1 MSRSAVI
8 IMVLAMCG
16 LVVVSQLYVPVPL
29 IGDVGEEYGVPVAL
43 AGLVL
48 TAFGIAY
55 AGGFLV
61 FGPLSDGVGR
71 KVVMVPGLLA
81 LAVASVLVAFAPSF
95 GTLVG
100 ARVLQGFVAAALPP
114 VALAYLPEAL
124 PQRLTAFGIAAMST
138 AFLVAGLLGQVYGGL
153 LGSLSTAVLILAA
166 VYVVGAL
173 LIAFLPE
180 DREGEERSLGGVFS
194 IYQGLPSLLTNG
206 SLLRAYFGALVLL
219 FSFVAFYTAL
229 QLELGEV
236 VRGAGLDLTTVRAI
250 AVPAMFLPLIAAFFI
265 QKFGPRMVVCV
276 GLAVG
281 ALGLFGAAAAGDEIW
296 FVVAASVVFV
306 AGISVTVPSLIA
318 LVSSLASE
326 HTGMAISLYTFV
338 LFVGAS
344 LGPQMPPLAG
354 GLGFAGICLVLGGAL
369 TVASAANA
377 FAGAA
382 EKQTGEEP
390 EEGQESEDQ
399 KAQSQEAQS
408 SS

>member
-1 MSRSAVI
+1 MSRPAVI

-16 LVVVSQLYVPVPL
+16 LAVVSQLYVPVPL
-29 IGDVGEEYGVPVAL
+29 LGDVGEEYGVSVAL

-48 TAFGIAY
+48 TVFGIAY
-55 AGGFLV
+55 AVGFLV
-61 FGPLSDGVGR
+61 FGPLSDGAGR

-81 LAVASVLVAFAPSF
+81 LAAASALVALAPSF

-114 VALAYLPEAL
+114 VALAYLPETL

-138 AFLVAGLLGQVYGGL
+138 AFLVAGLLGQVYGGV

-173 LIAFLPE
+173 LVAFLPE
-180 DREGEERSLGGVFS
+180 DREGEGQTVGGIFS
-194 IYQGLPSLLTNG
+194 IYRGLPSLLTNG
-206 SLLRAYFGALVLL
+206 ALLRAYFGALVLL

-229 QLELGEV
+229 QLQLGEAI
-236 VRGAGLDLTTVRAI
+236 RDAGLGLTTVRAI
-250 AVPAMFLPLIAAFFI
+250 AVPAMFLPLVAAFFI
-265 QKFGPRMVVCV
+265 QRFGPRAVVCV

-281 ALGLFGAAAAGDEIW
+281 ALGLFGAAAAAESVW
-296 FVVAASVVFV
+296 LVVTASVVFV

-318 LVSSLASE
+318 LVSSLSSE
-326 HTGMAISLYTFV
+326 YTGMAISLYTFV

-344 LGPQMPPLAG
+344 LGPQMPPLAS

-369 TVASAANA
+369 AVASAANA

-382 EKQTGEEP
+382 EKKI
-390 EEGQESEDQ
+390 EEGV
-399 KAQSQEAQS
+399 EAEAGS
-408 SS
+408 

>member
-1 MSRSAVI
+1 MSRPAVI
-8 IMVLAMCG
+8 IVVLAVCG
-16 LVVVSQLYVPVPL
+16 LAVVSQLYVPVPL
-29 IGDVGEEYGVPVAL
+29 LGDVGNEYGVSVAL

-48 TAFGIAY
+48 TVFGIAY
-55 AGGFLV
+55 AVGFLV

-81 LAVASVLVAFAPSF
+81 LAAASVLVALAPGF
-95 GTLVG
+95 ETLVG

-138 AFLVAGLLGQVYGGL
+138 AFLVAGLLGQVYGGV

-173 LIAFLPE
+173 LVTFLPE
-180 DREGEERSLGGVFS
+180 DREGERSLGDVFS
-194 IYQGLPSLLTNG
+194 VYRGLPSLLTNG
-206 SLLRAYFGALVLL
+206 ALLRAYFGALVLL

-229 QLELGEV
+229 QLQLGEAIRDV
-236 VRGAGLDLTTVRAI
+236 GLNLTTVRAI
-250 AVPAMFLPLIAAFFI
+250 AVPAMFLPLVAAFFI
-265 QKFGPRMVVCV
+265 QRFGPRAVVCV

-281 ALGLFGAAAAGDEIW
+281 ALGLFGAAAAVESVW
-296 FVVAASVVFV
+296 MVVAASVVFV

-326 HTGMAISLYTFV
+326 YTGMAISLYTFV

-344 LGPQMPPLAG
+344 LGPQMPPLAS
-354 GLGFAGICLVLGGAL
+354 GLGFAGICLLLGLAL
-369 TVASAANA
+369 AVASAANA

-382 EKQTGEEP
+382 EKKT
-390 EEGQESEDQ
+390 EEGV
-399 KAQSQEAQS
+399 EAETKG
-408 SS
+408 